1 MFSTMKDF
9 LRWDERLLQYEKPK
23 VKIEK
28 SPALESPKKENWLTN
43 DHLAN
48 KPR

>member
-9 LRWDERLLQYEKPK
+9 LRRGEPLLQNEKTK
-23 VKIEK
+23 VEIEK